1 MYSPSVFF
9 FKDRLKLY
17 IFESLKWKFE
27 FENNFWM
34 ALNLDINWVKMAA
47 THFVTQFTHVSRHFG
62 VYSNKQKKMI

>member
-1 MYSPSVFF
+1 
-9 FKDRLKLY
+9 
-17 IFESLKWKFE
+17 
-27 FENNFWM
+27 M